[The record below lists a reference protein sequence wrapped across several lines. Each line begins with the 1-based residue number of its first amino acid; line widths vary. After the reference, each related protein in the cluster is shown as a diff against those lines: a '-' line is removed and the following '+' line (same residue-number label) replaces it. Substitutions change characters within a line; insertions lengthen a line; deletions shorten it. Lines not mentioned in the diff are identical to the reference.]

1 MGGFKRP
8 SKQSPHQ
15 NKRQKGLAA
24 YSDMDTASCTWPGGQ
39 DPSPQ
44 SAPNDHHQIPPP
56 HDQGNGGPVQPNIG
70 PYPYYHDA
78 SGDSSSSTDNSMN
91 RMPGIKYHTSNNM
104 MNTQPLAAGSN
115 YAHYHLQNGQSH
127 MQSFAPMYPGFKGQ
141 QSTSNG
147 NGPMHNNNNGNGIG
161 IGVNGQMPDIH
172 CNDTFDV
179 PSQNGQG
186 NNMIAHQN
194 RMSQPLHDVN
204 PGVPPQMPDTHCNET
219 FNVPSQNGQSNS
231 MIAHQNRMA
240 QPLHG
245 GYHEAAPQYLSPYAH
260 QNAPHPAAP
269 HHPVQN
275 GINIPTHPE
284 FNGVQANTGH
294 LNPTLDA
301 MNNGIGSHHPGSW
314 GSHPFLGQNPLALDN
329 RPGSPQSLNQYTAPG
344 RMGTV
349 GCPVANGTHQTNVEH
364 PNQGVATGSHGG
376 RQTDAVIPPPHGAP
390 PFPHHAAPASDP
402 VYVKKGIPGYQ
413 ADVNVGHQNSQAP
426 SSNAQ
431 APDRSPGSGAFPH
444 PNPSY
449 GGFNMPPSA
458 NVICSGVQVP
468 NSIDARPPPN
478 ANPPGFQNGQPHN
491 PVYSDFQPA
500 DNHNVEYTRGPYAG
514 QHPNANNP
522 GFQNGA
528 AHNPALGFQPH
539 GISNAAHTGSPY
551 CSQRP
556 NTVTGSNGV
565 THETNARPPPA
576 QCSASAPAPTTFLNQ
591 QAPGHAFD
599 LHLLQDPILGRP
611 PPSNVP
617 IAGAVGTH
625 TYPAMAGYPVP
636 GHPGPANGHV
646 NGAGNGLSPAH
657 AHVKQ
662 PHANPRKDSRMAFM
676 VDDGGNRKT
685 GAQKR
690 GQPRKPR
697 AGKGKG
703 GGGKASGPPL
713 LRLLPNGK
721 CAQAPMTP
729 DISPPAIGSG
739 SGCGDVPSDLPDLL
753 PNGRAKASTWIEM
766 LASLPLAPHESN
778 GSAPWV
784 NSSHQQ
790 NEAHMYPTMAQG
802 GNAGAPPGPPALQ
815 APTQSTTVPTAV
827 GIPPGVPAIP
837 NHVFDIAPDVNDMWW
852 GFDDVPWLP
861 DPLDDLLKK
870 LHTER
875 NGVHGEKDLLAS
887 AWLAHSMPFESRPE
901 VLANRAAAI
910 MQQDQPGT
918 VRMSD
923 IQPDTDARFR
933 KKMKRIH
940 HEIFPGLPG
949 QTQWLLGSSLA
960 HPGAANFRL
969 ETRPG
974 GSGGKQR
981 PGGGGKMTVGN
992 PEVPPPKDV
1001 SNTART

>member
-44 SAPNDHHQIPPP
+44 SAPNGHHQIPPP

-70 PYPYYHDA
+70 PYPYNLDT

-91 RMPGIKYHTSNNM
+91 RMPGIKYHTRDNIMS
-104 MNTQPLAAGSN
+104 TQPLAAESN

-127 MQSFAPMYPGFKGQ
+127 MQSFAPMYPEFRGQ

-147 NGPMHNNNNGNGIG
+147 NGPMHNNNNGNGNG

-172 CNDTFDV
+172 CNETFDV
-179 PSQNGQG
+179 PSQNGQS
-186 NNMIAHQN
+186 NNMVAH
-194 RMSQPLHDVN
+194 H
-204 PGVPPQMPDTHCNET
+204 
-219 FNVPSQNGQSNS
+219 NG
-231 MIAHQNRMA
+231 MA
-240 QPLHG
+240 QTLHG

-260 QNAPHPAAP
+260 QSAPHPAAP

-284 FNGVQANTGH
+284 SNGVQANTGH
-294 LNPTLDA
+294 LNPTLDT

-314 GSHPFLGQNPLALDN
+314 GSHPFLGQNLLALDN
-329 RPGSPQSLNQYTAPG
+329 RPGLPQSLNQYTAPG
-344 RMGTV
+344 SMGTV
-349 GCPVANGTHQTNVEH
+349 GCPVANGTHQTDVEH
-364 PNQGVATGSHGG
+364 PNQGVVTGSPGG
-376 RQTDAVIPPPHGAP
+376 RQTGAAISPAHGAP

-402 VYVKKGIPGYQ
+402 VYVKTGIPGYQ
-413 ADVNVGHQNSQAP
+413 ADANVRHQNSQAP

-449 GGFNMPPSA
+449 GGFNMPPSS
-458 NVICSGVQVP
+458 NVIGSGVQVP
-468 NSIDARPPPN
+468 SSMDAGPPLN
-478 ANPPGFQNGQPHN
+478 ANPPGFQNGQSHN
-491 PVYSDFQPA
+491 PVHGDFQPA

-522 GFQNGA
+522 GFQNGV
-528 AHNPALGFQPH
+528 AHNPALGFQPP

-551 CSQRP
+551 FGPRP

-576 QCSASAPAPTTFLNQ
+576 QCSASAPVPTTFLNQ
-591 QAPGHAFD
+591 QAPRHAFD
-599 LHLLQDPILGRP
+599 LHLLQDPILRRP

-617 IAGAVGTH
+617 IAGAMDTH
-625 TYPAMAGYPVP
+625 IYPVMAGYPVP
-636 GHPGPANGHV
+636 GHPGPANDHL
-646 NGAGNGLSPAH
+646 NGTGTGKGLSPTH

-662 PHANPRKDSRMAFM
+662 PHANPRKDSGMAFM
-676 VDDGGNRKT
+676 VDDGGNRKK
-685 GAQKR
+685 GVQKR
-690 GQPRKPR
+690 GQPRKSR

-703 GGGKASGPPL
+703 GGGKASGLPL

-729 DISPPAIGSG
+729 DVSPSAVGHG
-739 SGCGDVPSDLPDLL
+739 NGCGGAPSGLPDLQL
-753 PNGRAKASTWIEM
+753 NGRVQAPTWIEM
-766 LASLPLAPHESN
+766 LAGLPLAPHESN

-790 NEAHMYPTMAQG
+790 NGVHMYPTMAQG
-802 GNAGAPPGPPALQ
+802 GNGGAPPRPPALQ
-815 APTQSTTVPTAV
+815 APAQPTTVPTAV
-827 GIPPGVPAIP
+827 GMPPGVPAIP
-837 NHVFDIAPDVNDMWW
+837 NHGFDIASEVNDMWW
-852 GFDDVPWLP
+852 VFDDVPLLP

-870 LHTER
+870 FHTER
-875 NGVHGEKDLLAS
+875 NGVHGEKDLLAP
-887 AWLAHSMPFESRPE
+887 AWLAHSMSFESRPG
-901 VLANRAAAI
+901 VLAHRAAAI

-933 KKMKRIH
+933 KKMKRID

-949 QTQWLLGSSLA
+949 QTQWPLGSSLD

-969 ETRPG
+969 EIRPG
-974 GSGGKQR
+974 SSGGKQR